1 MRTYCITSETLL
13 KALWGPKWEGNP
25 RKRGYMYTC
34 AWFTLLY
41 SRNWPTVKQL
51 YSRKKKKKLV
61 FHLCKQKSTAT
72 SVPLGIPPGST
83 HITVWRLTYL
93 SSWTPGLCGAPW
105 GLCTGGWHF
114 LSGTQRAVGSSP
126 GNRGNRS
133 RTSTEASTT
142 HFSVIKS
149 SWWRQKRTNIQS
161 EFCTQEEALGLQKMK
176 ETPSFLRSLM

>member
-1 MRTYCITSETLL
+1 MGRKPKEEGIYVYMCLIHFAVQQKLTYC
-13 KALWGPKWEGNP
+13 KATIL
-25 RKRGYMYTC
+25 
-34 AWFTLLY
+34 
-41 SRNWPTVKQL
+41 Q
-51 YSRKKKKKLV
+51 KKKKKLV
-61 FHLCKQKSTAT
+61 FNLCKQKSTAT